1 MGLEVTL
8 PSSQEDEAVIVLP
21 DFPFEMNRIIRVK
34 SSELLS
40 LQNGSEQKSEEL

>member
-1 MGLEVTL
+1 VGLEVTL
-8 PSSQEDEAVIVLP
+8 PSSQEDEAVIVLLN
-21 DFPFEMNRIIRVK
+21 FPFEMNRIIRVK